1 MFLYLG
7 DRGYILFEYC
17 TMSSKEIRG
26 EKLTTDLVARHKD
39 FDAIK
44 IVDATVI
51 EESCFSAFKKLRT
64 IVLSDSVTHIH
75 RNAFAGCV
83 SLTGTML
90 IGPNVVF
97 IGADAFKNTDIKS
110 LSFVDFSENVKK
122 GLRIYTNGYNLVIH
136 GTEFRKNDIVFTVD
150 DAKFKD
156 GFEIESINVCG
167 PTPFKSMCFNDVKT
181 KYTMTDL
188 NDDILYITARETER
202 IKNTE
207 SIQQIASTTDAIP
220 DAVSRKLQPDITTI
234 RISTTN
240 LQSDTK
246 SLLTDTKSLLTDT
259 KSLQSDT
266 KSLQSDTKSLQSDMK
281 SLLTDTN
288 CIHSDTKTLLSTT
301 DSMVGGIDSLVH
313 KADLLQSTVV
323 KLQNDT
329 ATFRSATK
337 SDIQSTSSEIKSHL
351 KVICDNISDMK
362 DDLSRIAER
371 APVVHKREES
381 NHHLRQHKP
390 EKEREKHRHKKHG
403 IEKEKRYDRNDDSSD
418 DSSDDESDIYKD
430 RYNEML
436 IERKFGKQPE
446 SCLTDPQT
454 YINAALI
461 VGVGILLF
469 KMDMVDVFT
478 SKSKSCSCR
487 K

>member
-266 KSLQSDTKSLQSDMK
+266 KSLQSDMK